1 MYDNTTEAHK
11 FLNQVN
17 TNSSDKHIE
26 NQIILDIYDGNYFEA
41 FNKVKKSKPED
52 YAYGYQRYMYL
63 GNISLF
69 LNDKPD
75 AEKYF
80 GNAIYELMIMLEAD
94 TSNASLIGLKG
105 VAMAG
110 QGNKEA
116 IREGEKAIEIA
127 RKQNNK
133 ILESEINLLQA
144 EILTKLGMH
153 NEATK
158 YIESVL
164 AGPSLFSINALKTDP
179 LWKSLLSIP
188 EIKAL
193 LAKYES
199 K

>member
-1 MYDNTTEAHK
+1 
-11 FLNQVN
+11 
-17 TNSSDKHIE
+17 
-26 NQIILDIYDGNYFEA
+26 
-41 FNKVKKSKPED
+41 
-52 YAYGYQRYMYL
+52 
-63 GNISLF
+63 
-69 LNDKPD
+69 
-75 AEKYF
+75 
-80 GNAIYELMIMLEAD
+80 
-94 TSNASLIGLKG
+94 
-105 VAMAG
+105 MAG